1 MLSDAVLDH
10 FQSPR
15 NAGKLPNATASVDVT
30 NPVCGDILYLAAR
43 LEPQTNRIAEARF
56 LCQGCTT
63 AIACASLLTVEI
75 KNKTIPEAAR
85 INADYLSHSTK
96 RLTSRHSARR
106 TISRR
111 RPRPIISQIKIPLI
125 PLTSLRQSIR
135 IIQIQNAAFRR

>member
-1 MLSDAVLDH
+1 MLSNAVLAH

-15 NAGKLPNATASVDVT
+15 NAGKLPNATAAVDVT

-75 KNKTIPEAAR
+75 KNKTIPEAAH
-85 INADYLSHSTK
+85 INAEYLSTQLGGLPPTTLH
-96 RLTSRHSARR
+96 
-106 TISRR
+106 
-111 RPRPIISQIKIPLI
+111 
-125 PLTSLRQSIR
+125 
-135 IIQIQNAAFRR
+135 AAQLAADALAQLLAKLKSH